1 MTISPIGKVR
11 AVVVR
16 RDPEQ
21 EWFASVCRRSERRVH
36 RRRPEEC
43 REAWKGA
50 ANTGERGDAAER
62 RENRVRTPG
71 ANDDDHYTR
80 GTAREVDLQL
90 QRLVSSLAQLRGG
103 GRSAATAAH
112 GDGDPT
118 CGKGFNGQ
126 RIGRSGAPCRALPGA
141 DERRL
146 LRPTRGGDAKGWD
159 TVRETRDRRGG
170 AVVNC

>member
-103 GRSAATAAH
+103 GAVCSDGGAWRRGPDLWKRLQWSTDWAKWRSVSSIAGRRRETAA
-112 GDGDPT
+112 
-118 CGKGFNGQ
+118 
-126 RIGRSGAPCRALPGA
+126 
-141 DERRL
+141 
-146 LRPTRGGDAKGWD
+146 
-159 TVRETRDRRGG
+159 
-170 AVVNC
+170 